1 MGGVWV
7 VRGKGKLIYGT
18 TEGKE
23 TRDGTRSDSRRS
35 GYRAGRVG
43 GRRATRGAG
52 GRVGVKW
59 RWRGGTGREV
69 MGIRR
74 QVVRSGRRQEVWWQ
88 GGIAGAEENSDVGE
102 SKVEDGEV

>member
-7 VRGKGKLIYGT
+7 FRGKGKLIYGT

-43 GRRATRGAG
+43 GSRATRGAG
-52 GRVGVKW
+52 GRVG
-59 RWRGGTGREV
+59 
-69 MGIRR
+69 
-74 QVVRSGRRQEVWWQ
+74 
-88 GGIAGAEENSDVGE
+88 
-102 SKVEDGEV
+102 